1 MDGVIESLEAQPVV
15 SYSEFMRQGV
25 DLPRLVVLGAG
36 ASFGSEV
43 CKTNVPPLGDQLFKR
58 LEERSGIAST
68 LSDDIKEIFHSD
80 FESGMA
86 EFLGKEIFHAGR
98 FQRELALYLSSFT
111 PTAENLYFEL
121 LDIFRSGTTFATLNY
136 DLLLERVVLARGHQY
151 RYDVGGSATNV
162 SILKP
167 HGSSNFWPDIPLHNF
182 RGCTIVNLNPEAP
195 DLMAPVRPLPPDEAY
210 ERCLLDDSLSPAMSM
225 YAKGKQVR
233 SCPDFVSNQQLLFK
247 YACERATTI
256 HVIGVKVVPEDD
268 HIWEPI
274 AKSSARLVYFGSSA
288 DSHLFNGWRFRSK
301 RKNALFVDAYFDKA
315 LDWLKANGVEA

>member
-1 MDGVIESLEAQPVV
+1 MQL
-15 SYSEFMRQGV
+15 GV

-43 CKTNVPPLGDQLFKR
+43 CKTHVPPLGDQLFKR
-58 LEERSGIAST
+58 LEERPGIASG
-68 LSDDIKEIFHSD
+68 LPSDLKKIFHSD

-86 EFLGKEIFHAGR
+86 EFIHRWAVHAGT

-111 PTAENLYFEL
+111 PTVDNLYFDL
-121 LDIFRSGTTFATLNY
+121 LSVFGSHRTTFATLNY
-136 DLLLERVVLARGHQY
+136 DLLLERVALAKSLQY
-151 RYDVGGSATNV
+151 QYGVAHSSACV

-167 HGSSNFWPDIPLHNF
+167 HGSSNFWPDVPLGNF
-182 RGCTIVNLNPEAP
+182 RGCSFTSLYPGAADVV
-195 DLMAPVRPLPPDEAY
+195 APVRPLMPDEAH
-210 ERCLLDDSLSPAMSM
+210 ERCRLDDSFSPAMSM
-225 YAKGKQVR
+225 YAKGKHVR
-233 SCPDFVSNQQLLFK
+233 SCPDFVMGQQNLFK
-247 YACERATTI
+247 YACERATSI

-268 HIWEPI
+268 HVWEPI

-288 DSHLFNGWRFRSK
+288 DADLFHGWRFRSK